1 MQNKYTSARKVI
13 EEYTHAY
20 LQGDTMLHIQEWVDE
35 KGKEAQ
41 KTKSISIDEDGHVT
55 DIHKTPW
62 EVCECCGSQIKYLK
76 VSFSKYFI
84 PALWKILDHVT
95 DIKKKTGTTQ
105 HTVHIRDLKLSHIE
119 YTILNKIAN
128 FGLLYREKDAQGNK
142 MKHGV
147 YGVPQKRI
155 FDFLN
160 GEWKVAKFYVVKSST
175 HERILSKERVTVDE
189 IHKDQTFKALIG
201 KMMPA
206 YVGYIPHEDIW

>member
-1 MQNKYTSARKVI
+1 MQNKYQIARAIV
-13 EEYTHAY
+13 EDYNNAY
-20 LQGDTMLHIQEWVDE
+20 LQGDTMLHIQEWIDE
-35 KGKEAQ
+35 KALEVK
-41 KTKSISIDEDGHVT
+41 KSPSITIDEEGHVC
-55 DIHKTPW
+55 DIHKSPS
-62 EVCECCGSQIKYLK
+62 EVCECCGSHIKYLK

-105 HTVHIRDLKLSHIE
+105 HTVHIRDLKLSHTE

-189 IHKDQTFKALIG
+189 IHKDQTFKELIG

-206 YVGYIPHEDIW
+206 YVGYIPHDEIS